1 MNELTQLLRSQYT
14 TDRHII
20 AGVGDHTTTAGQ
32 TSSHFLGRLVQRFER
47 SLSAEVR
54 LRNRAGVDAYIAQIR
69 AVNADLADVAA
80 AALAETRA
88 QGKPLTVRR
97 VRELGGGEI
106 SHMVQQ
112 QAAALMQDFF
122 ARGVFRADGQWHG
135 DANDEQR
142 LTMVRQS
149 IELALAHLPEGEH
162 LETSAAL
169 LSLAHK
175 LDQARGREPDEWVI
189 PAQRLTGKGQ
199 ERVQVFNVQSGKLL
213 PTTVTHAQW
222 RALNETHAQYEE
234 GQVPST
240 PDRVLR
246 GAALA
251 LIEASGAHRGLR
263 FINRSPTP
271 TLVELARAVGY
282 GVYTEFDTLHSLQAQ
297 LDAQALDQTSQ
308 DLLARYNAQRETL
321 DQTLQFEPVVPAQ
334 PSEAAPSN
342 SRDPVATTPQAVRD
356 LRRFFADC
364 LAPQNPLDLQIGH
377 EPDRLKNVAMAHAD
391 LFVTLAMTKPMSAIT
406 AESGVPAAAL
416 AAFGY
421 MLPVDLCQ
429 QVADCPDPQERQTLI
444 RAHLNALPRAA
455 YEQLAQGIAQS
466 VEQIEPTVQAV
477 MSQLSQDFGA
487 VPGNLAKFL
496 SAAFKRYY
504 AEQSPADKRTMLAS
518 YMRDAVLHSKPPQAL
533 AALIKGAGPLMIK
546 MLQMVGDNLGQ
557 GQQGRELRAALS
569 FVKTDLPSIHP
580 VLRNAMLAAV
590 VEDSKG
596 EIVALKAIRSLGA
609 ASVGETFLAQV
620 EKADGSSEEVVIKL
634 LRPGILERGGRER
647 RFMDAVAQS
656 IPGMAGTFAGLIDQI
671 EGEMDMR
678 TEAANVRLGQVYTD
692 AQHPDV
698 QSMTL
703 SDIEQVQPYYMIAKR
718 APGCTAAH
726 YLNFLTAFDPPVLY
740 HPYTTGARL
749 AAAVG
754 HLAEIWVEEALF
766 NSGFY
771 HGDLHAGNL
780 MYKVDEGGPN
790 GLLTVIDFGNSRV
803 LSPHERQ
810 AIFKMMVNA
819 AMGNG
824 EGFIPEFESILS
836 AEAQSRMTP
845 EVRQAFK
852 HRIDLILADNPNK
865 PGAAI
870 GQILTA
876 ANELGLEVPGAI
888 ASFSRSELMLEN
900 TLKVLEERN
909 ESNWIPYQSKFAGI
923 TRETAKRTEAFNQC
937 LDHSIDVL
945 KTATPPNEAAAA
957 RLQQIKA
964 IPFEDLNNEQI
975 RFLQEVP
982 VQTLGYLTRRLAQ
995 IHHLKHERP
1004 AAERPKGP
1012 TMESAIRNVLMRH
1025 RGDAL
1030 RLGGTALSLRV
1041 AANLAAG
1048 V

>member
-1 MNELTQLLRSQYT
+1 MSELTQLLRSQYT
-14 TDRHII
+14 TDGHII
-20 AGVGDHTTTAGQ
+20 AGVGEHTTTAGQ
-32 TSSHFLGRLVQRFER
+32 TSSHLFGRLVQRIER

-54 LRNRAGVDAYIAQIR
+54 QRNRAGVDAYIAQIR
-69 AVNADLADVAA
+69 AVNADLADAAA
-80 AALAETRA
+80 AALAQTRA
-88 QGKPLTVRR
+88 QGKPLTVHR
-97 VRELGGGEI
+97 VRELGADEI
-106 SHMVQQ
+106 SHTVQQ

-135 DANDEQR
+135 DARDEQR

-162 LETSAAL
+162 LETAAAL

-175 LDQARGREPDEWVI
+175 LDQLRGHEPDEWVVPSKRI
-189 PAQRLTGKGQ
+189 TGKGP
-199 ERVQVFNVQSGKLL
+199 ERVQVFNVQSGKLI
-213 PTTVTHAQW
+213 PSSVTHAQW
-222 RALNETHAQYEE
+222 KALNEAHAQF
-234 GQVPST
+234 QACQAPST
-240 PDRVLR
+240 DDRTLR
-246 GAALA
+246 GTALA
-251 LIEASGAHRGLR
+251 LIEATGAHRGLR
-263 FINRSPTP
+263 FIQRSPTP
-271 TLVELARAVGY
+271 TLVELARAVGF

-297 LDAQALDQTSQ
+297 LDAQALDPTSQ
-308 DLLARYNAQRETL
+308 DLLARYNAQGQAL
-321 DQTLQFEPVVPAQ
+321 DQALHFEPVAPAQ
-334 PSEAAPSN
+334 AFESVPTDQE
-342 SRDPVATTPQAVRD
+342 DPVAATPQAVRD

-364 LAPQNPLDLQIGH
+364 LAPQNPLDLQIGQ
-377 EPDRLKNVAMAHAD
+377 EPDRLKNVALAHTD
-391 LFVTLAMTKPMSAIT
+391 LFVTLAMSKPMSAIT
-406 AESGVPAAAL
+406 GESGVPAAAL

-421 MLPVDLCQ
+421 MLPVDLFQ
-429 QVADCPDPQERQTLI
+429 LVADCPDPQERRALI
-444 RAHLNALPRAA
+444 RAHLNALPPAA

-466 VEQIEPTVQAV
+466 MVQIEPTVQAV
-477 MSQLSQDFGA
+477 MSQLSQNFGT
-487 VPGNLAKFL
+487 VPGNLAQFL

-504 AEQSPADKRTMLAS
+504 AEQSPADQRAMLAS
-518 YMRDAVLHSKPPQAL
+518 YMREAVLHSKPPQAL

-546 MLQMVGDNLGQ
+546 MLQMVGDSLGQ
-557 GQQGRELRAALS
+557 GPSGQELRAALS
-569 FVKTDLPSIHP
+569 FVKTDLPPIHP

-590 VEDSKG
+590 VEDSQG
-596 EIVALKAIRSLGA
+596 AIVALKAIRSLGA

-656 IPGMAGTFAGLIDQI
+656 IPGMAGTFAGLVDQI
-671 EGEMDMR
+671 EGEMDLR
-678 TEAANVRLGQVYTD
+678 TESANVRQGQVYTD

-698 QSMTL
+698 QAMTL
-703 SDIEQVQPYYMIAKR
+703 ADIEQSQPYYMIAKR

-726 YLNFLTAFDPPVLY
+726 YLNFLTAYDPPVLY
-740 HPYTTGARL
+740 HPYTTGTRL

-803 LSPHERQ
+803 LAPNERQ

-819 AMGNG
+819 ALGNTQ
-824 EGFIPEFESILS
+824 GFIPEFESILS
-836 AEAQSRMTP
+836 SEAQSRMTP
-845 EVRQAFK
+845 EVRQAFA
-852 HRIDLILADNPNK
+852 HRIDAILAANPNK

-870 GQILTA
+870 GQILNA

-888 ASFSRSELMLEN
+888 ANFSRSELMLEN
-900 TLKVLEERN
+900 TLRVLEERN

-937 LDHSIDVL
+937 LDHSIEVL
-945 KTATPPNEAAAA
+945 KAATPPNEAAVA

-964 IPFEDLNNEQI
+964 IPFEDLNDEQI

-995 IHHLKHERP
+995 IHHLRHERP